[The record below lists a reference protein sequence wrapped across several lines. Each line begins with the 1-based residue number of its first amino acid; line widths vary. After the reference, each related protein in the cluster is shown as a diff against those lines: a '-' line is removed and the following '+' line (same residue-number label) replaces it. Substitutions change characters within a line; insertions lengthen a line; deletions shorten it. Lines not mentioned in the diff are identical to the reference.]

1 MKRHILVVGS
11 LNMDLVVQTPRHP
24 QPGETLLGGPF
35 ATVPGGKGANQAV
48 AAARLGAPIVMI
60 GCTGDDRFGEEL
72 RQGLAADQIGIN
84 HIAVTSEAATGIAL
98 IAVDATG
105 QNSIIVAPG
114 ANALLQPEDLQATEA
129 LFRTAAVLLV
139 QLETPVATVTE
150 ALSLA
155 RRYRVPT
162 LLNPAPA
169 QPLGRE
175 ILGMVDYLIPNE
187 HEVGLLSGGEDRPA
201 EAARQLRAQ
210 GVGSVIVTLGSAGAL
225 VVDQAGATAIA
236 PFRVEAVDTTAAGD
250 AFAGA
255 FAVALYEGL
264 SPREAAIWGAA
275 AGAITVTRAGAQPA
289 LPRRAE
295 VEALVAAQSQ
305 SR

>member
-11 LNMDLVVQTPRHP
+11 LNMDLVVQTPRLP
-24 QPGETLLGGPF
+24 QPGETILGGPF
-35 ATVPGGKGANQAV
+35 ATIPGGKGANQAV
-48 AAARLGAPIVMI
+48 AAARLGAPVIMI
-60 GCTGDDRFGEEL
+60 GRTGDDRFGEEL
-72 RQGLAADQIGIN
+72 RQRLAADRIEIN
-84 HIAVTSEAATGIAL
+84 HIAVTPEAATGIAL

-114 ANALLQPEDLQATEA
+114 ANALLQPEDIQATEV

-139 QLETPVATVTE
+139 QLETPLATVTE
-150 ALSLA
+150 ALRLA

-175 ILGMVDYLIPNE
+175 ILGMVDYLLPNE
-187 HEVGLLSGGEDRPA
+187 HEVCLLRGGEDRPA
-201 EAARQLRAQ
+201 EAARQLRVQ

-225 VVDQAGATAIA
+225 VVDEAGTTAIA
-236 PFRVEAVDTTAAGD
+236 PFRVKAVDTTAAGD

-255 FAVALYEGL
+255 FAVALHEGL
-264 SPREAAIWGAA
+264 SPREAAIWGSA

-289 LPRRAE
+289 LPKRAE
-295 VEALVAAQSQ
+295 VEALIAQGQ

>member
-11 LNMDLVVQTPRHP
+11 LNIDLVVQTPQHP
-24 QPGETLLGGPF
+24 QPGETILGGPF
-35 ATVPGGKGANQAV
+35 ATIPGGKGANQAV
-48 AAARLGAPIVMI
+48 AAARLGAPVVMI
-60 GCTGDDRFGEEL
+60 GRTGNDHFGEEL
-72 RQGLAADQIGIN
+72 RQGLAADHIEIS

-114 ANALLQPEDLQATEA
+114 ANALLQPQDIQASEA
-129 LFRTAAVLLV
+129 LFKTAAVLLV
-139 QLETPVATVTE
+139 QLETPMATVIE

-175 ILGMVDYLIPNE
+175 ILGMVDYLLPNE
-187 HEVGLLSGGEDRPA
+187 HEIRLLSGGEESPA

-210 GVGSVIVTLGSAGAL
+210 GASSVIVTLGSAGAL
-225 VVDQAGATAIA
+225 VVDEAGKTAIA
-236 PFRVEAVDTTAAGD
+236 PFGVEAVDTTAAGD
-250 AFAGA
+250 AFVGA
-255 FAVALYEGL
+255 FAVALCEGL

-295 VEALVAAQSQ
+295 VEALVAQGQ

>member
-11 LNMDLVVQTPRHP
+11 LNMDLVVQAPRHP
-24 QPGETLLGGPF
+24 QPGETILGGPF
-35 ATVPGGKGANQAV
+35 ATIPGGKGANQSV
-48 AAARLGAPIVMI
+48 AAARLGAQVVMI
-60 GCTGDDRFGEEL
+60 GRTGDDHFGEEL
-72 RQGLAADQIGIN
+72 RQRLAADHIEIN
-84 HIAVTSEAATGIAL
+84 HIAVTPEAATGIAL

-105 QNSIIVAPG
+105 QNSIIVALG
-114 ANALLQPEDLQATEA
+114 ANALLQPEDIQAAEA

-150 ALSLA
+150 ALRLA

-175 ILGMVDYLIPNE
+175 ILGMVDYLLPNE
-187 HEVGLLSGGEDRPA
+187 HEVRLLSGGKESPA

-210 GVGSVIVTLGSAGAL
+210 GVGSVIVTLGAAGAL
-225 VVDQAGATAIA
+225 VVDQEGATTIA

-255 FAVALYEGL
+255 FAVALYEGM

-295 VEALVAAQSQ
+295 VEALVAQGTPK
-305 SR
+305 